1 MHGKK
6 QQNIALPVGDSA
18 DVLLELEHLKKE
30 ELLDEKDQT
39 FDIVEDSY
47 ETIAVQ
53 TLIEDEHSESFDL
66 KASSI
71 DLNGRNTSS
80 KNGKRYNG
88 CTLHSFVD
96 PVFSSSAKSFRKELW
111 IQLVRFG
118 SIFHYCC
125 SESLL
130 L

>member
-1 MHGKK
+1 M
-6 QQNIALPVGDSA
+6 
-18 DVLLELEHLKKE
+18 LELEHLKKE

-80 KNGKRYNG
+80 KNGKR
-88 CTLHSFVD
+88 
-96 PVFSSSAKSFRKELW
+96 
-111 IQLVRFG
+111 
-118 SIFHYCC
+118 
-125 SESLL
+125 
-130 L
+130 